1 MSDYSDLILAHAS
14 LRAYWRLGDAN
25 QAAGLQDAGPNNLDG
40 SYPASGVT
48 YGVTGAI
55 ANDSDTAVT
64 FDGTASATVPD
75 DNALDLGDGPFSIE
89 FWFKRSATQDA
100 VQVLLA
106 KGTNAP
112 LIRFNGSNVLQM
124 LRNGGASVVNAGTFT
139 DQNVHH
145 AVFTWDGASDS
156 AHAYVDGVDVSSGGD
171 QTETLASTAQVFRIA
186 AVSATQQFYSGTLD
200 DIAIYGA
207 VLSPTE
213 VLEHYEVGSGR
224 IKLEGVSAGVGT
236 ASADLLIGRP
246 LAGISQGQGTVS
258 GDLTVAYPLE
268 GSSTGQGTASG
279 AVSLLWNL
287 EGGSSGAG
295 TVAGDLEVFI
305 PLLGSSAGQGAA
317 SASLSYAA
325 SLEGLS
331 AGQGQADGA
340 LGLSLPLVGT
350 SSGVGTAAGELVF
363 LHLLV
368 GTSAGTG
375 TAQGEVTVSRPLAGT
390 SIGQGT
396 ASASLTGTWALVGTS
411 AGVGIATGTL
421 RVTGESGPP
430 LFSQEFIGRRVLT
443 GTGMGVSSLGK
454 AGIRRS

>member
-1 MSDYSDLILAHAS
+1 MSVYSTLILAHAS

-112 LIRFNGSNVLQM
+112 LIRFNASNVLQM

-156 AHAYVDGVDVSSGGD
+156 VHAYVDGVDVSSGGD

-200 DIAIYGA
+200 EIAIYGA
-207 VLSPTE
+207 VLSSTE
-213 VLEHYEVGSGR
+213 VLEHYQVGKG
-224 IKLEGVSAGVGT
+224 IIGNAGAV
-236 ASADLLIGRP
+236 
-246 LAGISQGQGTVS
+246 TVS
-258 GDLTVAYPLE
+258 GQDATVSLSPTVAVPVADVAVAGQSPEPKVSLE
-268 GSSTGQGTASG
+268 ATAADVTASG
-279 AVSLLWNL
+279 LDSTPGVGVEVPTAQIAV
-287 EGGSSGAG
+287 EGFDPVVAG
-295 TVAGDLEVFI
+295 DRTVSVDTAEITVAGLDPTVSTGAQRQSGGIFAPAKRRRHVRVRVSPADIYVAGLAPTPSISLPTDVGIPREPDTELEDLE
-305 PLLGSSAGQGAA
+305 LL
-317 SASLSYAA
+317 
-325 SLEGLS
+325 
-331 AGQGQADGA
+331 A
-340 LGLSLPLVGT
+340 L
-350 SSGVGTAAGELVF
+350 A
-363 LHLLV
+363 
-368 GTSAGTG
+368 
-375 TAQGEVTVSRPLAGT
+375 
-390 SIGQGT
+390 
-396 ASASLTGTWALVGTS
+396 
-411 AGVGIATGTL
+411 
-421 RVTGESGPP
+421 
-430 LFSQEFIGRRVLT
+430 
-443 GTGMGVSSLGK
+443 
-454 AGIRRS
+454 